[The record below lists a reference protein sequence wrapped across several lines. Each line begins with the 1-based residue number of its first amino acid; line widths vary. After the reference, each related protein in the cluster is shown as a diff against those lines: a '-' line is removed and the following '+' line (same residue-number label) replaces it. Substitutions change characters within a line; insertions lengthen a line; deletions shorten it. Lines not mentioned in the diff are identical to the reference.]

1 MLLNFIKVDF
11 REHALI
17 EKYFEL
23 ISKGVKPSEILVL
36 AQNSTLKK
44 KLQNKILENIPIDAI
59 EKINVH
65 SFFSIVYNT
74 LQENW
79 CFIENSVKGEKS
91 FILPNLVGL
100 EVSQFLLKDL
110 LKNIVVKG
118 YNSKKSLLHQT
129 YFFL

>member
-1 MLLNFIKVDF
+1 MLLNFIKADY
-11 REHALI
+11 REHVII

-36 AQNSTLKK
+36 TQNSNSKK
-44 KLQNKILENIPIDAI
+44 KLLNKVLENFPIKST
-59 EKINVH
+59 EKINIH
-65 SFFSIVYNT
+65 SFFSLVYNT

-100 EVSQFLLKDL
+100 EVSNFLLKDL
-110 LKNIVVKG
+110 LKNIVVRG
-118 YNSKKSLLHQT
+118 KK
-129 YFFL
+129 